1 MNKIRVRM
9 LTSVDQLQAGQ
20 EYFLPAKVALQMVE
34 RGQAVR
40 CDPQFEAPQAGPSE
54 IKPVQPSS
62 QQVIKS
68 SPKGRKRA

>member
-1 MNKIRVRM
+1 MNKIQVRM
-9 LTSVDQLQAGQ
+9 LTSIDQLQAGQ
-20 EYFLPAKVALQMVE
+20 EYFLPTTVALQMIE

-40 CDPQFEAPQAGPSE
+40 CEPKFEAPQAGPSE
-54 IKPVQPSS
+54 LKPVQPSS